1 MLSPCTH
8 MKRTCSQAFEDLE
21 PPILK
26 PELQLTLHIV
36 LAPIQ
41 FQALLDHRAIFPD
54 PYSSRFG
61 LRSDPVIAL
70 ERVRYFMCWS
80 PPDAVSPPQTAI
92 KKFMLCKIHFS
103 PVGVLTL
110 QQAGLLEP
118 QDGYEASRKGY
129 FIFSF
134 TGRQD
139 GSKGRNGI
147 FKGSLDEKLPIYE
160 RHPSKV
166 K

>member
-61 LRSDPVIAL
+61 LRSDPVIVL

-103 PVGVLTL
+103 
-110 QQAGLLEP
+110 
-118 QDGYEASRKGY
+118 RW
-129 FIFSF
+129 
-134 TGRQD
+134 
-139 GSKGRNGI
+139 
-147 FKGSLDEKLPIYE
+147 GSLLC
-160 RHPSKV
+160 SKQGFWNHGMAMKQAAKAISFFHSLV
-166 K
+166 GKTDQGEEMEYSKEV